1 LVAPSSSDPARAS
14 IPLIVIDQALAR
26 VLGQTRALPVQ
37 TVTIDQA
44 LHRMLAADVR
54 AAGDVPPF
62 PCSAMDGYALLAGPA
77 GRRLRVTGESRAGVP
92 SEHGLG
98 DGEAIRVSTGA
109 AIPPGADA
117 VIPQEDIDLDRAGAA
132 IPPGA
137 DAVIPQVD
145 IDLDGAG
152 DVIVTTQDSPA
163 GAHVRGAGEDMRVGT
178 IVLRAGRRL
187 GPLALGA
194 AVAAGAGTL
203 QVATRPRVAVLCTG
217 DELQAPGAPLGPGE
231 IHNSNAPMLT
241 GLSLDAGAETGPAG
255 RLPDDRPATIDGIA
269 GAIDASDV
277 VIITGGVSV
286 GPHDHVKPALSALG
300 VQQLF
305 WSVALQ
311 PGKPTWFGVAGDG
324 TLVFGLPGNPVS
336 AVVTF
341 SLFVAPA
348 LAAMQG
354 APAPAPPIPTAAL
367 GTELPCNPR
376 REQAVRV
383 SLSGGPGGVTAT
395 PTGAQG
401 SHILS
406 SLLAADALGMIPMG
420 EGVVAAGDEITLR
433 ALAR

>member
-1 LVAPSSSDPARAS
+1 LAPISSDPARAS
-14 IPLIVIDQALAR
+14 IPLIAIDQALAH
-26 VLGQTRALPVQ
+26 VLAQTRALPAQ

-44 LHRMLAADVR
+44 LHRVLAADIR

-77 GRRLRVTGESRAGVP
+77 GRRLRIVGESRAGVP
-92 SEHGLG
+92 SGRVLS

-117 VIPQEDIDLDRAGAA
+117 VIPQEDVDLD
-132 IPPGA
+132 
-137 DAVIPQVD
+137 
-145 IDLDGAG
+145 DGAG
-152 DVIVTTQDSPA
+152 DVIVTSQDSPA
-163 GAHVRGAGEDMRVGT
+163 GAHVRGAGEDMQAGT
-178 IVLRAGRRL
+178 TVLRAGLRL
-187 GPLALGA
+187 GPLQLGA
-194 AVAAGAGTL
+194 AVAAGAGTV
-203 QVATRPRVAVLCTG
+203 QAASRPRVAVLCTG
-217 DELQAPGAPLGPGE
+217 DELRAPGEPLGPGE

-255 RLPDDRPATIDGIA
+255 RLPDDRQATIDGI
-269 GAIDASDV
+269 GTAIDASDV

-300 VQQLF
+300 VRELF

-348 LAAMQG
+348 LAALQG
-354 APAPAPPIPTAAL
+354 APAPAPPSPTAGL
-367 GTELPCNPR
+367 LTQLPRNPR

-383 SLSGGPGGVTAT
+383 SLGDGPAGVTAR

>member
-1 LVAPSSSDPARAS
+1 LAPPSSDPARAS
-14 IPLIVIDQALAR
+14 IPLIAIDQALEH
-26 VLGQTRALPVQ
+26 VLAETRALPAQ
-37 TVTIDQA
+37 TVTIDEA
-44 LHRMLAADVR
+44 LHRMLAADIR
-54 AAGDVPPF
+54 ATGDVPPF
-62 PCSAMDGYALLAGPA
+62 PCSAMDGYALLAGPS
-77 GRRLRVTGESRAGVP
+77 GRRLRITGESRAGVP
-92 SEHGLG
+92 SGHALG

-117 VIPQEDIDLDRAGAA
+117 VIPQEDVDLD
-132 IPPGA
+132 
-137 DAVIPQVD
+137 
-145 IDLDGAG
+145 DGAG
-152 DVIVTTQDSPA
+152 DVIVTAQDSPA
-163 GAHVRGAGEDMRVGT
+163 GAHVRGAGEDMRAGT

-187 GPLALGA
+187 GPLQLGA
-194 AVAAGAGTL
+194 AVAAGAGTV
-203 QVATRPRVAVLCTG
+203 QAAARPRVAVLCTG
-217 DELQAPGAPLGPGE
+217 DELRAPGEPLGPGE

-241 GLSLDAGAETGPAG
+241 GLSRDAGAETGPAG
-255 RLPDDRPATIDGIA
+255 RLPDDRQATIDGIGA
-269 GAIDASDV
+269 AIDASDV

-286 GPHDHVKPALSALG
+286 GPHDHVKPALSALH
-300 VQQLF
+300 VRELF

-354 APAPAPPIPTAAL
+354 APAPAPPHPTARL
-367 GTELPCNPR
+367 GTEVPRNPR

-383 SLSGGPGGVTAT
+383 SLGDGPGGVTAL

>member
-1 LVAPSSSDPARAS
+1 LAPLSSDPARAS
-14 IPLIVIDQALAR
+14 IPLIAIDQALAH
-26 VLGQTRALPVQ
+26 VLAQTRALPAQ
-37 TVTIDQA
+37 TVTIDEA
-44 LHRMLAADVR
+44 LHRVLAADIR

-62 PCSAMDGYALLAGPA
+62 PCSAMDGYALLAGA
-77 GRRLRVTGESRAGVP
+77 SGRRLRIVGESRAGVP
-92 SEHGLG
+92 SGHTLG

-117 VIPQEDIDLDRAGAA
+117 VIPQEDVDLA
-132 IPPGA
+132 
-137 DAVIPQVD
+137 
-145 IDLDGAG
+145 DGAE
-152 DVIVTTQDSPA
+152 DVIVTSQDSPA
-163 GAHVRGAGEDMRVGT
+163 GAHVRGAGEDMRSGT
-178 IVLRAGRRL
+178 TVLRAGLRL
-187 GPLALGA
+187 GPLQLGA
-194 AVAAGAGTL
+194 AVAAGAGTV
-203 QVATRPRVAVLCTG
+203 QAASRPRVAVLCTG
-217 DELQAPGAPLGPGE
+217 DELRAPGESLGPGE

-241 GLSLDAGAETGPAG
+241 GLSLEAGAETGPAG
-255 RLPDDRPATIDGIA
+255 LLPDDRQATIDGI
-269 GAIDASDV
+269 GTAIDASDV

-300 VQQLF
+300 VQELF

-311 PGKPTWFGVAGDG
+311 PGKPTWFGVGGDG

-354 APAPAPPIPTAAL
+354 APAPAPPSPTAVL
-367 GTELPCNPR
+367 GTELPRNPR

-383 SLSGGPGGVTAT
+383 SLGVGPAGVTAL